1 MAIKV
6 DAQLVVEHA
15 EEAAGC
21 AGPALQSC
29 ESLVLDVANRWSMSG
44 GVRP

>member
-1 MAIKV
+1 MTIEV

-21 AGPALQSC
+21 AGQVSQSC
-29 ESLVLDVANRWSMSG
+29 ESLVSDVANR
-44 GVRP
+44 